1 MQLRTSATKGINIYG
16 IKLVSYSVTF
26 LLIKVC
32 PHLSISLSV
41 LQKKCLSPMFI
52 ALAVT
57 MFNFLIKNVNIV
69 SWECQ
74 MTHWGYRIPEC
85 LDDKDEECYYYDA
98 VNTVL
103 VFLILAGC
111 IIATLIIMKLL
122 FMWMTRDLKNSRG
135 SRTSGASSVQGES
148 ERMVSTTSNVT
159 LDSVTRDQRH
169 MSMRSILRSQMV
181 EVRMKGC
188 HNFMLVSWPLTGF
201 DRIW

>member
-1 MQLRTSATKGINIYG
+1 M
-16 IKLVSYSVTF
+16 
-26 LLIKVC
+26 
-32 PHLSISLSV
+32 
-41 LQKKCLSPMFI
+41 
-52 ALAVT
+52 
-57 MFNFLIKNVNIV
+57 
-69 SWECQ
+69 
-74 MTHWGYRIPEC
+74 
-85 LDDKDEECYYYDA
+85 
-98 VNTVL
+98 

-181 EVRMKGC
+181 EVRMTGG
-188 HNFMLVSWPLTGF
+188 HNFMLVC
-201 DRIW
+201 